1 MYENG
6 YYLKQAHPMDKTMAK
21 YKTMTFALVHMSVA
35 FMVVYLM
42 TGSLVLGSAVAL
54 IEPACNTLA
63 YFFHELFW
71 ERRAR
76 RAARAPGFSA

>member
-1 MYENG
+1 
-6 YYLKQAHPMDKTMAK
+6 MAK
-21 YKTMTFALVHMSVA
+21 YKTMSFAAVHITVA
-35 FMVVYLM
+35 FGVVYLI

-76 RAARAPGFSA
+76 RLRSGTGLSV